1 LRIFLVLGRSNSL
14 NFFKHYPVLGKT
26 ITRVLRRI
34 GRWGYSSTANI
45 AWIRFCEM
53 ERDNIIIRP
62 LLFSFFILFAP
73 PFSAGHSETTSSP
86 EPSEKLTL
94 RLRIH
99 LTTDLS
105 MTKKGVNMSSWITPK
120 MIEEKVL
127 PEVNRI
133 WSQANVEWILDGIQ
147 DCPINDTHRD
157 EVISYVL
164 ATKRDSEG
172 HGDPERIQKYLSI
185 LPIDREEERVVNI
198 YAVPYL
204 GGTSQGNACKGAR
217 ILIGEWTDK
226 PSGGNLPPQ
235 KCLLVEPEPFAKG
248 SFGRTMAHELGH
260 ILGLSHP
267 KERATPQL
275 MGSGGYILTE
285 EQKDTA
291 RKKAYKITV
300 KQK

>member
-1 LRIFLVLGRSNSL
+1 
-14 NFFKHYPVLGKT
+14 
-26 ITRVLRRI
+26 
-34 GRWGYSSTANI
+34 
-45 AWIRFCEM
+45 M
-53 ERDNIIIRP
+53 ERGNIVIRP
-62 LLFSFFILFAP
+62 LVFSFFILFALL
-73 PFSAGHSETTSSP
+73 FSAGHSETTSSP
-86 EPSEKLTL
+86 EQSEKLAL
-94 RLRIH
+94 RVRIH
-99 LTTDLS
+99 LTTGLS
-105 MTKKGVNMSSWITPK
+105 MTKKGVNMTNWITPN

-133 WSQANVEWILDGIQ
+133 WSQANVEWILDGILN
-147 DCPINDTHRD
+147 CPTKETDRE
-157 EVISYVL
+157 EVIAYVL
-164 ATKRDSEG
+164 ATQRDSEG

-185 LPIDREEERVVNI
+185 LPIDQEEDRVVNI

-235 KCLLVEPEPFAKG
+235 KCLLVEPEPFVKG

-267 KERATPQL
+267 KERGIPQL

-291 RKKAYKITV
+291 QKKAYKITL

>member
-1 LRIFLVLGRSNSL
+1 
-14 NFFKHYPVLGKT
+14 
-26 ITRVLRRI
+26 
-34 GRWGYSSTANI
+34 
-45 AWIRFCEM
+45 M

-62 LLFSFFILFAP
+62 LVFSFFILFAL

>member
-1 LRIFLVLGRSNSL
+1 MKQDIMTFRGLS
-14 NFFKHYPVLGKT
+14 
-26 ITRVLRRI
+26 
-34 GRWGYSSTANI
+34 
-45 AWIRFCEM
+45 
-53 ERDNIIIRP
+53 
-62 LLFSFFILFAP
+62 FSFLILFVLSLS
-73 PFSAGHSETTSSP
+73 SASSQTNPSP
-86 EPSEKLTL
+86 EANEKLTL

-99 LTTDLS
+99 LTTGLS
-105 MTKKGVNMSSWITPK
+105 MTKKGVNMSNWITPK

-133 WSQANVEWILDGIQ
+133 WSQANIEWILDGIQ
-147 DCPINDTHRD
+147 ECPTKDTNRD
-157 EVISYVL
+157 EVVAYVL
-164 ATKRDSEG
+164 ATQRDSEG

-185 LPIDREEERVVNI
+185 LPIDQEEDRVVNI

-217 ILIGEWTDK
+217 ILLGEWTDK
-226 PSGGNLPPQ
+226 PSGGKLPPQ
-235 KCLLVEPEPFAKG
+235 KCLLVEPEPFVKG

-267 KERATPQL
+267 KESGIPQL

-291 RKKAYKITV
+291 RKKAYNITL